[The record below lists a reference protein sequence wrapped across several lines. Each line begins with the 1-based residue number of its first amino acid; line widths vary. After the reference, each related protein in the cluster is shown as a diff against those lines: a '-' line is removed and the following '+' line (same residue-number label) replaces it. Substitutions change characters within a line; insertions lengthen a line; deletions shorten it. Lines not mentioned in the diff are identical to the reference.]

1 MHTTRTYLAQ
11 FLVLSVAL
19 TLALGANYLYAAWS
33 GPPSGTPPTCPAGY
47 AGCDAPVNVGATTQT
62 KTGDLTVSG
71 LSTNALSVFGNQV
84 VTGKLGVGA
93 TSVPLNQIDLTGGSG
108 SSEGI
113 RFADNTVQKT
123 AATGGGGIPIFRQ
136 YTANATW
143 TKPAGLAYAEVYTT
157 GGGGGGGGGGTSSGG
172 GGGAG
177 GTSIGIFPASSLSA
191 SYSIVVGA
199 GGTGGAHHLNGT
211 GNTGSV
217 GGNSRFGTLVYGN
230 GGSGGVGGGNS
241 LGTGGAGGTA
251 SGGSLNI
258 AGGKGVRGSAGGSS
272 FWGGGHDVF
281 TDASGVYNSGGGGGD
296 GGYGG
301 NAATIYGGTKGSSG
315 VVVVKEYY

>member
-11 FLVLSVAL
+11 FLVLSIAL

-47 AGCDAPVNVGATTQT
+47 AGCDAPINVGGTTQT

-71 LSTNALSVFGNQV
+71 LTSDVLSVLGNSSIV
-84 VTGKLGVGA
+84 GKLRIGTSGTPAQLLDLRGTDGV
-93 TSVPLNQIDLTGGSG
+93 D
-108 SSEGI
+108 GI
-113 RFADNTVQKT
+113 RFPDGSVQYR
-123 AATGGGGIPIFRQ
+123 AASGGGGIPIFRQ
-136 YTANATW
+136 YTSNATW
-143 TKPAGLAYAEVYTT
+143 TKPAGLAYAEVYIT
-157 GGGGGGGGGGTSSGG
+157 GGGGGGGGGGISSGG

-281 TDASGVYNSGGGGGD
+281 TDASGVYNAGGGGGD

>member
-11 FLVLSVAL
+11 FLVLSIAL

-47 AGCDAPVNVGATTQT
+47 AGCDAPVNVGANAQT

-123 AATGGGGIPIFRQ
+123 AAKDLIIGSGISTFINDVGTIIYNLSGYTLVAKNFGTDWSLIILSGFLNRSDDSTAGGFIYRKSNGVQTARIFIGSD
-136 YTANATW
+136 YKNFVITTW
-143 TKPAGLAYAEVYTT
+143 QSYDYNCVKS
-157 GGGGGGGGGGTSSGG
+157 GGTDFVCVYLDTSGDLLFRIQDDRV
-172 GGGAG
+172 
-177 GTSIGIFPASSLSA
+177 TFH
-191 SYSIVVGA
+191 YVE
-199 GGTGGAHHLNGT
+199 
-211 GNTGSV
+211 
-217 GGNSRFGTLVYGN
+217 
-230 GGSGGVGGGNS
+230 
-241 LGTGGAGGTA
+241 
-251 SGGSLNI
+251 
-258 AGGKGVRGSAGGSS
+258 
-272 FWGGGHDVF
+272 FW
-281 TDASGVYNSGGGGGD
+281 
-296 GGYGG
+296 
-301 NAATIYGGTKGSSG
+301 
-315 VVVVKEYY
+315 